1 MSGQDPAPEKATR
14 RARRPVDTHV
24 GTRIRDRRK
33 LLGISRSDLA
43 KALALSI
50 QQVQKYESGD
60 STVAASRLH
69 EIGLQLGV
77 PAAHFFEDMPQTVES
92 SALPR
97 AEQPSDNRPNPR
109 EVRQMV
115 QAYRSIANAE
125 LRHQLYEL
133 ARTLARAA
141 EKEDPQTA

>member
-1 MSGQDPAPEKATR
+1 MSAQDSVSDKPMR
-14 RARRPVDTHV
+14 RSRRPVDVHV
-24 GTRIRDRRK
+24 GTRIRERRR
-33 LLGISRSDLA
+33 LLGISRNDLA
-43 KALALSI
+43 KGLVLSI

-69 EIGLQLGV
+69 EIGRQLGV
-77 PAAHFFEDMPQTVES
+77 PASYFFDDMPRTVES

-97 AEQPSDNRPNPR
+97 AEQPGDNRPNPR
-109 EVRQMV
+109 EIRQMIQV
-115 QAYRSIANAE
+115 YRGILNAE

-141 EKEDPQTA
+141 EQGAAQQV